1 MALTGLVKHLHKRG
15 LINKEDAEKLI
26 EESRQTDTSQVS
38 LLLKSDDFTPRK
50 ISLLISDAYSLPF
63 LDLDSIIVQ
72 DMPLNLLPEEFI
84 RSRRVMP
91 LHQHGRTLFI
101 GITDPVS
108 LEAIEQISFKTAL
121 STRPVVIDD
130 DAMKALLDSDM
141 FKGDEAAFDA
151 LDAAHLDNIEFDAGE
166 SEDDEE
172 EQVSYSDDAP
182 IVRFINKI
190 LVDAINSETSDI
202 HFEPYEKFY
211 RIRYRQD
218 GVLREVGRP
227 PITTGARLSSRLKI
241 MARLNIT
248 EKRIPQ
254 DGRIRLH
261 LSKHRSIDFRVNT
274 LPTLYGEKVVLRILD
289 PSTAKLDIDI
299 LGMTDEQNKL
309 YREAIERPYGMILVT
324 GPTGSGKT
332 VTLYSAMNKINKP
345 GTNISAAE
353 DPVEIPLAG
362 INQVNVNP
370 KVGLTFASALRA
382 FLRQDP
388 DIIMVGEI
396 RDIETA
402 EIAVKAAQTGHLVF
416 STLHTN
422 DAPQTLTRLA
432 NMGLPPYNIAASVL
446 LIMAQ
451 RLVRV
456 LCPHCKEPESLPDEV
471 LLEEGFSLE
480 DIKKGINLF
489 KAVGCDKCTEGYNS
503 RTGIFQLLPVN
514 EAMQKMILEGG
525 TTLELDELAETQG
538 VWNLRRSG
546 LEKIKQG
553 FTSLEEINRVTLD

>member
-309 YREAIERPYGMILVT
+309 YREAIGRPYGMILVT

-471 LLEEGFSLE
+471 LLEEG
-480 DIKKGINLF
+480 
-489 KAVGCDKCTEGYNS
+489 NS

>member
-1 MALTGLVKHLHKRG
+1 MALTGLVKHLHNRG
-15 LINKEDAEKLI
+15 LISKESAEKLI
-26 EESRQTDTSQVS
+26 EESRQTGTSQVN

-63 LDLDSIIVQ
+63 LDLDAIITQ
-72 DMPLNLLPEEFI
+72 DMPLQLLPEEFI
-84 RSRRVMP
+84 RSRHVMP
-91 LHQHGRTLFI
+91 LHKHGRTLFI
-101 GITDPVS
+101 GITDPAA

-121 STRPVVIDD
+121 STRPVVIDE
-130 DAMKALLDSDM
+130 DAMKALLDSDL

-166 SEDDEE
+166 SDSDDE

-182 IVRFINKI
+182 IVRFINKV

-218 GVLREVGRP
+218 GVLREIGRP

-289 PSTAKLDIDI
+289 PSTAKLDIDL
-299 LGMTDEQNKL
+299 LGMTNEQNKI
-309 YREAIERPYGMILVT
+309 YREAIGRPYGMILVT

-332 VTLYSAMNKINKP
+332 VTLYSALNRINKP

-422 DAPQTLTRLA
+422 DAPQTLTRLS

-471 LLEEGFSLE
+471 LIEEGFSLE
-480 DIKKGINLF
+480 DIKRGINLF
-489 KAVGCDKCTEGYNS
+489 KAVGCDKCTEGYS
-503 RTGIFQLLPVN
+503 GRTGIFQLLPIN
-514 EAMQKMILEGG
+514 EAMQRMILEGG
-525 TTLELDELAETQG
+525 TTMELDELAETQG

>member
-172 EQVSYSDDAP
+172 EQVSYSDDTP

-309 YREAIERPYGMILVT
+309 YREAIGRPYGMILVT

>member
-309 YREAIERPYGMILVT
+309 YREAIGRPYGMILVT

>member
-151 LDAAHLDNIEFDAGE
+151 LDTAHLDNIEFDAGE

-309 YREAIERPYGMILVT
+309 YREAIGRPYGMILVT